1 MAHWQN
7 SISFWIARD
16 TWLAIYK
23 YIYAYI
29 YSFIY
34 VYQWYTYIKR
44 IQDESYKLLSENNL
58 ENYQKHNFSSE
69 LINTVIT
76 SEEQKEIYS
85 TLNYEIIKIIKI
97 IYSYSVKFKK
107 KNSIKEILYNFKI
120 FTQMIIKLIYFY
132 LIF

>member
-1 MAHWQN
+1 M
-7 SISFWIARD
+7 
-16 TWLAIYK
+16 
-23 YIYAYI
+23 
-29 YSFIY
+29 
-34 VYQWYTYIKR
+34 
-44 IQDESYKLLSENNL
+44 LSENNL

-107 KNSIKEILYNFKI
+107 KIALKKYYTILKSLR
-120 FTQMIIKLIYFY
+120 K
-132 LIF
+132 